1 MVKKYEHNVK
11 PSAVGKVN
19 FLCNYSTI
27 RQTFSVVNIARNIT
41 NN

>member
-1 MVKKYEHNVK
+1 MVKKYEHNFK
-11 PSAVGKVN
+11 PSNGWKSK
-19 FLCNYSTI
+19 LCNYSTI